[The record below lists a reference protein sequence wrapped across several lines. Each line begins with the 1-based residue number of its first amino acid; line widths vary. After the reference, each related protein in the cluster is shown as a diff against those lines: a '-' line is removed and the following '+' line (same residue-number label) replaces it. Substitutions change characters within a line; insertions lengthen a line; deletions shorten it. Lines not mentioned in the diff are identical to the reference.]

1 MTSTRTPDELSEM
14 AEKLLTAGIKDLE
27 RKYYGEAQA
36 KFLGS
41 NAAATLALV
50 RIRTSRNEFPENH

>member
-1 MTSTRTPDELSEM
+1 MTSTRTPDELSEI
-14 AEKLLTAGIKDLE
+14 AEKLLNEGIKDLE

-50 RIRTSRNEFPENH
+50 RSRTG